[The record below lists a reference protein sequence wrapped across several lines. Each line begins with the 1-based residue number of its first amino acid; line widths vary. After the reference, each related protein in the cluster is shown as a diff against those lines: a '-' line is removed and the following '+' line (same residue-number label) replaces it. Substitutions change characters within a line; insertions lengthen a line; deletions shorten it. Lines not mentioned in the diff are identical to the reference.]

1 MQGAFIKIILA
12 STLHNKNTFSQ
23 NRASHL
29 DSGLITSFVLN
40 LEEN

>member
-23 NRASHL
+23 NRVSHL
-29 DSGLITSFVLN
+29 DSGLITSFVLD